1 MPWNFTGRPHVR
13 SSMRLLLLWLIGTLS
28 AFAQLLSFGVR
39 GGLPLTDFYHAVS
52 SPGSTFSSTSTR
64 YIVGPTIELHLP
76 AGIGVEADVLYR
88 RFDYRASG
96 NLVDTLVNAGASNAW
111 EFPLLVKY
119 KTPGLFV
126 RPFLDAGVAFNRWSG
141 FKQLQ
146 VLTVVTRSD
155 VSGTDT
161 GFVAGAGIELHT
173 PLVRLSPEI
182 RYTRWGASSITD
194 LGGALRSNQNQ
205 AEVLIGLTF

>member
-1 MPWNFTGRPHVR
+1 
-13 SSMRLLLLWLIGTLS
+13 MRLVLLWLFGTLS

-52 SPGSTFSSTSTR
+52 SPGATFSSTSTR
-64 YIVGPTIELHLP
+64 FIVGPTIELHLP
-76 AGIGVEADVLYR
+76 AGFGVEADVLYR
-88 RFDYRASG
+88 RFNYRASA
-96 NLVDTLVNAGASNAW
+96 NLVDALVNTGASNAW

-146 VLTVVTRSD
+146 VLALVTRSD

-173 PLVRLSPEI
+173 PLVRLSPEV

-205 AEVLIGLTF
+205 VEVLIGLTF

>member
-1 MPWNFTGRPHVR
+1 
-13 SSMRLLLLWLIGTLS
+13 MRLLLLWLIGTLS
-28 AFAQLLSFGVR
+28 AFAQLFSFGVR

-52 SPGSTFSSTSTR
+52 SPGATLTSTSTR
-64 YIVGPTIELHLP
+64 FIVGPTIELHLP
-76 AGIGVEADVLYR
+76 AGFGVEADALYR
-88 RFDYRASG
+88 HFNYRASA
-96 NLVDTLVNAGASNAW
+96 NLVDALVNANASNGW

-126 RPFLDAGVAFNRWSG
+126 RPFLDAGVAFNHWSG
-141 FKQLQ
+141 FRQLQ
-146 VLTVVTRSD
+146 VLALVSKSD

-205 AEVLIGLTF
+205 VEVLVGLTF